1 MAWNWLFYRA
11 AHPKFARRQTTRR
24 KRTSCRLTLESLEER
39 AVPAVSV
46 LNNSGSGYAAL
57 SFNQSGGYVPPD
69 TVGAAGPSGYLET
82 VNQSVALYTNKSTGA
97 GAVTDSLAHFLFTT
111 GGLTRAD
118 SGSGLSDPINTYD
131 EQIGR
136 FIVGDQD
143 VDFNTHVSAFD
154 LAVSRTSNPTTLS
167 ASDWAFYKIVTTES
181 GYDADY
187 PGNFGYNHDALV
199 FSLNMFGVSGGGH
212 AQLVAVNA
220 TDLMNAATSPQIAH
234 NDLNDFSVRPT
245 VMHDSVAGDPM
256 WLVTEHG
263 DNQSIDVIK
272 MTGELTTSA
281 AFTYTNLAVTPYSQ
295 VVYPRNPNGTVITNN
310 IDSRIMKAAEA
321 NNTIVATH
329 AVAVSSTQDVAQWYA
344 IDVSSG
350 TPVLQQQGRVGAG
363 ANTYITYPGID
374 INASGQIGMSY
385 MRSGTDTSTDY
396 LSMWVTGRTASDA
409 AGSMETPVLVPAG
422 TGQANYKDFTSG
434 GRAGDLSG
442 INVDPGN
449 GTFWAANE
457 FANTEATANWG
468 TAVANFAPSA
478 PTNSADMAVTAS
490 GPSTVTAGTTVTYTI
505 TLTNNGPSAA
515 AGVVL
520 TDTLPAGS
528 TFVSLT
534 QTGGTDS
541 FTLAQ
546 SGGSATETANA
557 NLAAGSSDTFALAV
571 SAPSTLAPGAN
582 FSDTASVGSS
592 TSDPNTANNSATVSG
607 SVVGPPADLAVSETG
622 PTTANEG
629 ATLTYTVTVTNN
641 GPNAATGTVLT
652 DTLGA
657 NLRFVSATTS
667 QGTFTQSGGVVTFS
681 IGNLSYPGSM
691 TATVTAQALEDGNLS
706 NSAAVTTTAADPNSA
721 NNSTSASTAVAEPA
735 IVVTPVLTTT
745 TSKSLS
751 NVTVAT
757 FTHASGVEPTSAFRA
772 TINWGD
778 GKTSTGTITQSG
790 TTYSVIGSHNYKKSG
805 SHTITT
811 TVTEVGSA
819 TQLLLAKMGDEVPG
833 LPDHVGGDDED
844 GGGSAANGPPGGF
857 RPSSTAPGQGVG
869 GQPAPRGG
877 SNSTPGGVAG
887 QVSGGVIGQVFFAG
901 NDFASVAP
909 PGQGEASAGSTVAD
923 RGLADESGLV
933 DWGAAAGS
941 VPGAAA
947 KFSGLPWH
955 QDKDRLDLSVL

>member
-1 MAWNWLFYRA
+1 MARSWLFHRFA
-11 AHPKFARRQTTRR
+11 RPKSARRQTTRR
-24 KRTSCRLTLESLEER
+24 NRTSCPLALESLEER
-39 AVPAVSV
+39 SVPAVSI

-57 SFNQSGGYVPPD
+57 SFNQSSGGYVPPD
-69 TVGAAGPSGYLET
+69 TVGSAGPSDYLET
-82 VNQSVALYTNKSTGA
+82 VNQSVAMYTSKSTGG
-97 GAVTDSLAHFLFTT
+97 GAVTDSLSHFLFTT

-143 VDFNTHVSAFD
+143 VDYNTHVSAFD
-154 LAVSRTSNPTTLS
+154 LAVSRSNNPTTLS

-199 FSLNMFGVSGGGH
+199 FSLNMFGVFGGGH
-212 AQLVAVNA
+212 VQIVAVNA
-220 TDLMNAATSPQIAH
+220 TDLMNAASPQIAH

-281 AFTYTNLAVTPYSQ
+281 AFAYTNLAVTPYSQ
-295 VVYPRNPNGTVITNN
+295 VVDPRNPNGTVITNN

-350 TPVLQQQGRVGAG
+350 TPVLQQQGRVSAG

-374 INASGQIGMSY
+374 INASGQVGMSY
-385 MRSGTDTSTDY
+385 MRSGTDTATDY
-396 LSMWVTGRTASDA
+396 LSMWVTGRTTTDA

-422 TGQANYKDFTSG
+422 TGQANYRDFTSG

-457 FANTEATANWG
+457 FANTQATANWG

-478 PTNSADMAVTAS
+478 PANSADMAVTAS
-490 GPSTVTAGTTVTYTI
+490 GPSSVTAGTTVTYTS
-505 TLTNNGPSAA
+505 TLANNGPSAA

-520 TDTLPAGS
+520 TDTLPTGS
-528 TFVSLT
+528 VFVSLT
-534 QTGGTDS
+534 QTAGTDS
-541 FTLAQ
+541 FTPAQ

-557 NLAAGSSDTFALAV
+557 SIASGSSDTFTLVV
-571 SAPSTLAPGAN
+571 SAPASLTPGAS
-582 FSDTASVGSS
+582 FSDTASVSSS
-592 TSDPNTANNSATVSG
+592 TSDPNTANNSATVTG
-607 SVVGPPADLAVSETG
+607 SVGPPADLVVTETG
-622 PTTANEG
+622 PGSASEG
-629 ATLTYTVTVTNN
+629 DTITYTVTVTNN
-641 GPNAATGTVLT
+641 GPNDATSTVLT

-667 QGTFTQSGGVVTFS
+667 QGTFTQSGGVVTFTVGT
-681 IGNLSYPGSM
+681 INNAGSV
-691 TATVTAQALEDGNLS
+691 TATVTAQAMEDGSLT
-706 NSAAVTTTAADPNSA
+706 NSASVTTTAADPDST
-721 NNSTSASTAVAEPA
+721 NNSTSATTTVAEPA
-735 IVVTPVLTTT
+735 IGVSAPIT
-745 TSKSLS
+745 TSSRNPSSL
-751 NVTVAT
+751 TVAT
-757 FTHASGVEPTSAFRA
+757 FTHANGVETTSAFKA

-778 GKTSTGTITQSG
+778 GKTSSGTITEDSSG
-790 TTYSVIGSHNYKKSG
+790 IYTVKGSHSYRRSG

-811 TVTEVGSA
+811 TVTEVGNGA
-819 TQLLLAKMGDEVPG
+819 QLLLAKMGDEVPG
-833 LPDHVGGDDED
+833 LPAHVGDDDEGGRSSGNGRSD
-844 GGGSAANGPPGGF
+844 GSQG
-857 RPSSTAPGQGVG
+857 SSTARGQGVG
-869 GQPAPRGG
+869 GQPTPPGG
-877 SNSTPGGVAG
+877 SNSTSGSGVTG
-887 QVSGGVIGQVFFAG
+887 PVFFAG
-901 NDFASVAP
+901 NDSSSAAQ
-909 PGQGEASAGSTVAD
+909 PGQGEAPAGSTAPVPWL
-923 RGLADESGLV
+923 GSVGLV
-933 DWGAAAGS
+933 DWG
-941 VPGAAA
+941 VPGASAQ
-947 KFSGLPWH
+947 FTGLPWH
-955 QDKDRLDLSVL
+955 PDKDRLDLSVL